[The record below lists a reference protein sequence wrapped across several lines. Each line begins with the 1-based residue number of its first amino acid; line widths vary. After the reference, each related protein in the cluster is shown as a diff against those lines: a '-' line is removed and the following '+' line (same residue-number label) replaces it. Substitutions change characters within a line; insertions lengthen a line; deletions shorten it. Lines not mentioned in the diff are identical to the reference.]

1 MKNTNLSGRL
11 LSASEFVRQD
21 AVFADIGTD
30 HAYLP
35 IFLLASGRI
44 KRAVCSDINEGP
56 LNSARR
62 NAADAGVFDSISFH
76 LTNGACE
83 LSGEGITDLAIC
95 GMGGELISDIIEAAK
110 FLKSDKINL
119 ILQPMTKAAHLRRY
133 LYSTGF
139 EIAKESY
146 VTDAGKHYVTMLVR
160 YTGRCTDISDTFAE
174 LGTLIERENIADA
187 EREYAEERLRALT
200 RAINGKKQGGEGSDY
215 ETAVALAVEKILKR

>member
-35 IFLLASGRI
+35 IFLLTSGKI

-62 NAADAGVFDSISFH
+62 NAEGAGIFDNISFH
-76 LTNGACE
+76 LTNGAAA

-95 GMGGELISDIIEAAK
+95 GMGGELIADIIEAAP
-110 FLKSDKINL
+110 FIKSKEINL

-133 LYSTGF
+133 LYSSGF
-139 EIAKESY
+139 EISEERY
-146 VTDAGKHYVTMLVR
+146 VTDAGKHYVTMLVH
-160 YTGRCTDISDTFAE
+160 YTAVGAVISNAFAE
-174 LGTLIERENIADA
+174 LGMLTAKESLTDA
-187 EREYAEERLRALT
+187 EREYAEERLRSMT
-200 RAINGKKQGGEGSDY
+200 RTINGKKQGGEDADY
-215 ETAVALAVEKILKR
+215 ESAVATAAIKILER